1 MSLVGERF
9 FSKLYCSTFTPPSK
23 FPYFCFPPSAIQVSN
38 PMNLICILVAVVVQ
52 SLSHVQGFVTPWTAA
67 CQDSLSTVSQSWLKR
82 MSIELMIPS
91 NHFILCCLLLLPSIF
106 PSIRVFSSES
116 ALHITWPEYWKF
128 SCSISPSNEY
138 SGLVSFRIDWFDLP
152 AVQGTLRSLFH
163 HHSSKPSILQGSAFF
178 MAKLLHSY
186 MTTGKTIALTIWT
199 LFGKVMSLLFNM
211 LSRFVIAFLLKTKC
225 LLILWQQ
232 SPSTVIFEPKKIKSV
247 TVSTF
252 SPSICNEGCHDLCFL
267 NFLNL

>member
-1 MSLVGERF
+1 MICCCSVAQSYPALCNPMDCSMLGFPVLHHLLGVYSNSCPLSQWCHPTTSSSVNPF
-9 FSKLYCSTFTPPSK
+9 FSSFQS
-23 FPYFCFPPSAIQVSN
+23 FPASGSFPI
-38 PMNLICILVAVVVQ
+38 
-52 SLSHVQGFVTPWTAA
+52 
-67 CQDSLSTVSQSWLKR
+67 SWLFTAGAKYY
-82 MSIELMIPS
+82 S
-91 NHFILCCLLLLPSIF
+91 
-106 PSIRVFSSES
+106 FS
-116 ALHITWPEYWKF
+116 F
-128 SCSISPSNEY
+128 SISHSNEY
-138 SGLVSFRIDWFDLP
+138 SRLISFRIDWFDLP